1 MMNEF
6 TERYKRGKRA
16 MEKHIALILFEVERG
31 DGLSFSVQYA
41 SNKWEGWLILDRV
54 MDAPVYQAELTWD
67 RSDQA
72 SPEVFILLWPKVKHQ
87 RCLQWRGM
95 WIAC

>member
-1 MMNEF
+1 
-6 TERYKRGKRA
+6 
-16 MEKHIALILFEVERG
+16 LILFEVERG
-31 DGLSFSVQYA
+31 DGSVQYA

-72 SPEVFILLWPKVKHQ
+72 SLEVVLILLFGPKSSTP
-87 RCLQWRGM
+87 RG
-95 WIAC
+95 ACNGEECGLLADS